1 MNLGIFLFFEIFEIE
16 RVFGELTFGFNELF
30 DELVV
35 LCLGLCELCLEEG
48 DHFV

>member
-1 MNLGIFLFFEIFEIE
+1 LGIFLFFEIFEIE
-16 RVFGELTFGFNELF
+16 RVFGELTFGFNKLF

-35 LCLGLCELCLEEG
+35 LGLGFGELCLEED